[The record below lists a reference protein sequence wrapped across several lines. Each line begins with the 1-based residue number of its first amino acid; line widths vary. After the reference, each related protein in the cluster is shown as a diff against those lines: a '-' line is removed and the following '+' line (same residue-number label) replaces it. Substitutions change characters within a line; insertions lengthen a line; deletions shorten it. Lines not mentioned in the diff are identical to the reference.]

1 MYSSFEFLGIAFDL
15 AILTY
20 FIGTLIMG
28 LPIPVYGLKKW
39 GPKLI
44 SDGIYSAVLVNL
56 FELILYVSQEI
67 SSAIGASWANF
78 YQWIYEVI
86 AQELNIFFLVKV
98 LYAVAAAS
106 EDPAL
111 NVLMSPLLFIFSF
124 LTGLITTMETILI
137 ISYIVLQDNGLFIAM
152 GILLMALPFRIG
164 RSIGG
169 ALIGFAVVF
178 YIGLP
183 YLPNFLT
190 GLGMN
195 LLNMSNVNTNN
206 TQDFVTFLITYAI
219 PYLIESTVVLPTAY
233 ITILSG
239 LSLGLGSA
247 ISGYSSRLPIP
258 IDIF

>member
-1 MYSSFEFLGIAFDL
+1 MFSSFEFLAIAFDL
-15 AILTY
+15 AVLTY

-67 SSAIGASWANF
+67 SSVLGASWVNF
-78 YQWIYEVI
+78 YQWIYQVI

-98 LYAVAAAS
+98 LYAAAYAS

-111 NVLMSPLLFIFSF
+111 TALMSPLLFLFS
-124 LTGLITTMETILI
+124 LITGLLTTMETILI
-137 ISYIVLQDNGLFIAM
+137 ISYVVLNESGLFIAM
-152 GILLMALPFRIG
+152 GIMLMALPFRIG

-183 YLPNFLT
+183 YLPNFLS

-195 LLNMSNVNTNN
+195 ILTVTYSNTSN
-206 TQDFVTFLITYAI
+206 TQDIVTQLITYII
-219 PYLIESTVVLPTAY
+219 PYYVESTVILPSAY

-239 LSLGLGSA
+239 LSIGLGSA